1 LSRRFVDT
9 VWIQKRMRRKD
20 ERYNRTLAALRE
32 KDAMADRLTLAT
44 TPGAPAVTPD
54 EVAVIRATI
63 AKDSTP
69 EELKLFFYDCA
80 RQGVHPLDRL
90 IHFTKRSG
98 KYTPVTSIDF
108 LRTRAAESGEC
119 AGIDEPV
126 FTGTPK
132 SPHFAATVSVY
143 RLVHGQRYPFT
154 ACARWAEYVPDQ
166 AFMWSKMPH
175 TMLGKCAE
183 ALALRK
189 AFPKQLA
196 GLYTHDELEQS
207 EKPDPAPRMS
217 KSLTPS
223 PGPTP
228 DVPVDGAG
236 AGAPAALADLNRS
249 TTGWRESVIPEGPA
263 IAAAAALN
271 TPIPEA
277 WQPFITD
284 PLPHPP
290 IRGHIVERR
299 RSKGGTK
306 ITAVLDTGEQVV
318 TLDPNIG
325 SHVIAMKASNALVE
339 ITARTTGVGN
349 EIVTITEV
357 DDPPF

>member
-1 LSRRFVDT
+1 MGRRFVD
-9 VWIQKRMRRKD
+9 VRWIEKRMKRKD
-20 ERYNRTLAALRE
+20 DRVNRALAKLRE
-32 KDAMADRLTLAT
+32 GAAMADRLTLAT

-63 AKDSTP
+63 AKDATP

-166 AFMWSKMPH
+166 AFMWQKMPH

-196 GLYTHDELEQS
+196 GLYTHDELEQA

-228 DVPVDGAG
+228 IVPDTGAVSVEP
-236 AGAPAALADLNRS
+236 AAAPADHN
-249 TTGWRESVIPEGPA
+249 EQIPS
-263 IAAAAALN
+263 
-271 TPIPEA
+271 A
-277 WQPFITD
+277 WVPFLTD

-290 IRGHIVERR
+290 IRGHIVEGR

-318 TLDPNIG
+318 TLDPEIG
-325 SHVIAMKASNALVE
+325 AQVISLKAANALVE
-339 ITARTTGVGN
+339 ITARVTGVGT
-349 EIVTITEV
+349 EITSITEV
-357 DDPPF
+357 DDPAF

>member
-1 LSRRFVDT
+1 MSRRFVDT

-20 ERYNRTLAALRE
+20 ARYNPKLAALRE

-44 TPGAPAVTPD
+44 TPGAPAVTA
-54 EVAVIRATI
+54 EETAVIRATI
-63 AKDSTP
+63 AKDATP

-166 AFMWSKMPH
+166 AFMWAKMPH

-196 GLYTHDELEQS
+196 GLYTHDELEQA

-217 KSLTPS
+217 KSLTPA

-228 DVPVDGAG
+228 HVPDAG
-236 AGAPAALADLNRS
+236 VVSVEPAAAPADH
-249 TTGWRESVIPEGPA
+249 
-263 IAAAAALN
+263 N

-277 WQPFITD
+277 WVPFLTD

-290 IRGHIVERR
+290 IRGHIVEGR

-318 TLDPNIG
+318 TLDPELG
-325 SHVIAMKASNALVE
+325 AQVIKVE
-339 ITARTTGVGN
+339 
-349 EIVTITEV
+349 
-357 DDPPF
+357 